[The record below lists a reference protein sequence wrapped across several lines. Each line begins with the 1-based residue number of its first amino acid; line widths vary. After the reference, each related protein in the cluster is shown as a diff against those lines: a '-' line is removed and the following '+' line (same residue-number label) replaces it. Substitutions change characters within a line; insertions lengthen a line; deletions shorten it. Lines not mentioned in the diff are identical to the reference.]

1 MLRVL
6 RGEQFNPQEPT
17 THGLETNRLEI
28 AHPSE
33 TNVTMQLNTWD
44 FGGQQI
50 YHATHQFFLTNRSLF
65 LLAWDAQMGFEAGQL
80 YYWLDT
86 LTALAPDSPVLL
98 VATHIDERDVDIP
111 LTKLRY
117 HYPQIIGQCEISSQ
131 TGQGFDAFQQAI
143 AQAAAQLPLMGEIWP
158 STWLKAANVLR
169 DSTDNYI
176 TPQALQDIMKAQGI
190 GSKQQLILTQ
200 WLHDLGDI
208 LYFPDS
214 YELENIVILK
224 PQWLSEYISK
234 VLESEEVIKSG
245 GILTRDEMK
254 RLWHDLNP
262 TLREHFLRLM
272 ERFELSYRNED
283 QAISLIVECLPQ
295 TSPYYQTKWN
305 EIKALDNCKEIRMTF
320 KLNTLPAGIL
330 SGFIARAHRF
340 STNTHWRYGALFE
353 HENHLALVQ
362 AEPDRSALQLSVR
375 GPNPPN
381 FFALLKDGL
390 EVTFKLFPGL
400 KIERKIPC
408 MDHHGQACPH
418 EFNYEQLLKRYEKN
432 KVTIECPETFEEVAV
447 IQLLHGWD
455 WHTQDT
461 QGLVLFIAS

>member
-6 RGEQFNPQEPT
+6 RGEKFNPQKQT
-17 THGLETNRLEI
+17 THGIETNQLKI

-33 TNVTMQLNTWD
+33 ANVTMQLNTWD

-65 LLAWDAQMGFEAGQL
+65 LLVWDAQMGFEAGQL
-80 YYWLDT
+80 DYWLDT
-86 LTALAPDSPVLL
+86 LTTLAPDSPVLL
-98 VATHIDERDVDIP
+98 VATHIDERVVDIP

-117 HYPQIIGQCEISSQ
+117 HYPQIIGQCEISNK
-131 TGQGFDAFQQAI
+131 TGQGFEALRQAI
-143 AQAAAQLPLMGEIWP
+143 ALAAVQLPLMGEVWP
-158 STWLKAANVLR
+158 GTWLKAANILR
-169 DSTDNYI
+169 DSTENYI
-176 TPQALQDIMKAQGI
+176 TPPALQEIMIAQGI
-190 GSKQQLILTQ
+190 DSKQQPVLTQ

-234 VLESEEVIKSG
+234 VLESEDVINRG
-245 GILTRDEMK
+245 GILTREEMK
-254 RLWHDLNP
+254 RLWRDLTP

-295 TSPYYQTKWN
+295 TSPDYQTKWN
-305 EIKALDNCKEIRMTF
+305 EIKALENCKEISMTF

-340 STNTHWRYGALFE
+340 STNTHWRYGAVFE

-375 GPNPPN
+375 GPNPLN

-390 EVTFKLFPGL
+390 EVTFKRFPDL

-408 MDHHGQACPH
+408 RGHHGQACSH

-432 KVTIECPETFEEVAV
+432 KVTIECLETFEEVAV
-447 IQLLHGWD
+447 IQLLHGWH
-455 WHTQDT
+455 WHT
-461 QGLVLFIAS
+461 